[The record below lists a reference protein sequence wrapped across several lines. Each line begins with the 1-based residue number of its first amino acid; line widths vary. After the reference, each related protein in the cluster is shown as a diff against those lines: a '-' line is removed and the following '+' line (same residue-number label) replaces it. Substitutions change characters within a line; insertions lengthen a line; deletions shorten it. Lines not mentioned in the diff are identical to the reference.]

1 MRVRDW
7 MRPYP
12 ATCMPGD
19 GLDVV
24 VRRMR
29 DEASGCVVAVD
40 ERRRPIGIVTDRDVR
55 RAASATAKPL
65 HRILVSEAMTAPP
78 ATCFQDDDVADA
90 AATLARGTF
99 RRLPVV
105 NRAGFLVGIL
115 TRDDLLWRR
124 KVEPPR
130 VLVGAASD

>member
-55 RAASATAKPL
+55 RAAEATAKPL
-65 HRILVSEAMTAPP
+65 HRILVAETMTAPP
-78 ATCFQDDDVADA
+78 TTCGQDDDVADA
-90 AATLARGTF
+90 VAALVRGSF

-105 NRAGFLVGIL
+105 NRGGFLVGIL

-124 KVEPPR
+124 KPERPR
-130 VLVGAASD
+130 VRVGAATT

>member
-24 VRRMR
+24 VRRMK

-65 HRILVSEAMTAPP
+65 HRILVWEAMTPGP

-90 AATLARGTF
+90 AAKLVRRQF

-105 NRAGFLVGIL
+105 NRSGYLVGIL
-115 TRDDLLWRR
+115 ALDDLAWRR
-124 KVEPPR
+124 KLERPR
-130 VLVGAASD
+130 VLEAAVSS

>member
-12 ATCMPGD
+12 STCVPGD

-29 DEASGCVVAVD
+29 NESSGCVVVVD
-40 ERRRPIGIVTDRDVR
+40 DRRCPIGIVTDRDVR
-55 RAASATAKPL
+55 RASDASAKPL
-65 HRILVSEAMTAPP
+65 HRILASEAMTASPV
-78 ATCFQDDDVADA
+78 ACRQDDDVAEA
-90 AATLARGTF
+90 ASNLVHGEF

-115 TRDDLLWRR
+115 ALDDLAWRR
-124 KVEPPR
+124 KLERPR
-130 VLVGAASD
+130 VLAGARAR

>member
-7 MRPYP
+7 MRSCP

-55 RAASATAKPL
+55 RAATATAKPL
-65 HRILVSEAMTAPP
+65 FRILVSEAMTTPP
-78 ATCFQDDDVADA
+78 VNCRQDDDVADA
-90 AATLARGTF
+90 AAALVRGPF

-105 NRAGFLVGIL
+105 NRAGFLVGLL

-124 KVEPPR
+124 KPERPR
-130 VLVGAASD
+130 VLVGAGSD